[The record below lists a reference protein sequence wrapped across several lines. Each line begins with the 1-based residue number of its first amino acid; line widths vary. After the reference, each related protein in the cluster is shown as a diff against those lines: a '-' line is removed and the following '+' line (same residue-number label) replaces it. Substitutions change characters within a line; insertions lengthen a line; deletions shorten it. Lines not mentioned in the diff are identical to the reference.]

1 MVSVGDVAVGLVM
14 IDVSDDEGPG
24 LGCPAPAQEQPP
36 PAAAAAVIINS
47 SSIKVVERL
56 HSDLVQVQLA
66 VAVTRC
72 FV

>member
-1 MVSVGDVAVGLVM
+1 M

-24 LGCPAPAQEQPP
+24 LGCPAPAEEQPP
-36 PAAAAAVIINS
+36 PAAAAAVAAVIINS

-66 VAVTRC
+66 VAVTCC